1 MACATTD
8 ARMRLLAMQQE
19 LEAIAA
25 AASESAGV
33 VELDQQRV
41 GRLSRMD
48 ALQSQA
54 MSKELMR
61 RRAVELSAVRA
72 ALQRIEDGH
81 YGDCEACGD
90 PINPRRLE
98 LDPTARLCVDCA
110 SAAEN

>member
-1 MACATTD
+1 MACATTE
-8 ARMRLLAMQQE
+8 ARMRLLEIQSE

-25 AASESAGV
+25 AGDESTGV

-48 ALQSQA
+48 ALQNQA

-61 RRAVELSAVRA
+61 RRAAALSAVRA
-72 ALQRIEDGH
+72 ALKRIEDGA
-81 YGDCEACGD
+81 YGDCEACGE

-98 LDPTARLCVDCA
+98 LAPTARLCVDCA
-110 SAAEN
+110 SAAED

>member
-19 LEAIAA
+19 
-25 AASESAGV
+25 
-33 VELDQQRV
+33 
-41 GRLSRMD
+41 
-48 ALQSQA
+48 LQSQA

>member
-1 MACATTD
+1 MACANTE
-8 ARMRLLAMQQE
+8 ARMRLLEMQSE
-19 LEAIAA
+19 LEALAA
-25 AASESAGV
+25 TGDDAAGV

-61 RRAVELSAVRA
+61 RRAAELAAVRA
-72 ALQRIEDGH
+72 ALRRIDDDA
-81 YGDCEACGD
+81 YGDCETCGES
-90 PINPRRLE
+90 INPRRLE